1 MCTEVLQEA
10 SNPDLPTRRTGFDV
24 VALVRQVTELL
35 APIAPESLAIG
46 IIGDRLNDA
55 LGNAQERFASSTI
68 SLTMR

>member
-10 SNPDLPTRRTGFDV
+10 SNPDLPTRRTGFV
-24 VALVRQVTELL
+24 VAVVRPVTELL

>member
-1 MCTEVLQEA
+1 MVTGFGATE
-10 SNPDLPTRRTGFDV
+10 TRRTGFDV
-24 VALVRQVTELL
+24 VAVVRQVTELL